1 MPWTIDF
8 LKAFVAL
15 FIIIDPIGNL
25 PFFMGMT
32 AEMSEVERR
41 KIFRI
46 AELTAFL
53 LLLLFVLFGSL
64 ILQIFRITLNDFK
77 IAGGLL
83 LFIISVEMLLRGKV
97 YVEHKEDVGAVPL
110 GCPLL
115 VGPGAI
121 TTGMVLM
128 GSYGFWITMSAVL
141 LNFVIIWLILR
152 YVDRIYSFLGK
163 TGSVI
168 ITRVISILIAAIA
181 IQFIREG
188 IQYIF
193 KI

>member
-1 MPWTIDF
+1 MPWAIDF

-15 FIIIDPIGNL
+15 FIIIDPIGNI
-25 PFFMGMT
+25 PFFMSMT
-32 AEMSEVERR
+32 GEMPEVERR
-41 KIFRI
+41 KIFRV

-53 LLLLFVLFGSL
+53 LLLIFVSFGSL
-64 ILQIFRITLNDFK
+64 ILEIFRITLNDFK

-83 LFIISVEMLLRGKV
+83 LFVISVEMLLQGKV
-97 YVEHKEDVGAVPL
+97 HVEHKEDVGAVPL

-128 GSYGFWITMSAVL
+128 GSYGFLITMSAVL

-152 YVDRIYSFLGK
+152 HVDRIYSFLGK

-188 IQYIF
+188 IQHIF
-193 KI
+193 NI